1 MSKTDLSKEPKQ
13 KYVPLRAFRFMLDF
27 GIEGLDYWRVKTVTY
42 SEGKLFVCVRET
54 EDLYHP
60 EFFQNK
66 KFKNRTVK
74 LKFLDAAGVAVVET
88 TFSGVSFKKYET
100 GSFDYDDDSN
110 MMTDLFFTY
119 KKVEHH
125 TLCHNQQEEK
135 NILQ

>member
-1 MSKTDLSKEPKQ
+1 MGKTDLLREPEQ
-13 KYVPLRAFRFMLDF
+13 KYLPLRVFRFVLDF
-27 GIEGLDYWRVKTVTY
+27 GIEGLDYWRVKTVSY
-42 SEGKLFVCVRET
+42 SEGKLRVSVHET

-60 EFFQNK
+60 EFFQNN

-74 LKFLDAAGVAVVET
+74 LKFLDATGVVIIET

-100 GSFDYDDDSN
+100 GSFDYDDDTD

-125 TLCHNQQEEK
+125 TICHNQQEEEEHR
-135 NILQ
+135 Q